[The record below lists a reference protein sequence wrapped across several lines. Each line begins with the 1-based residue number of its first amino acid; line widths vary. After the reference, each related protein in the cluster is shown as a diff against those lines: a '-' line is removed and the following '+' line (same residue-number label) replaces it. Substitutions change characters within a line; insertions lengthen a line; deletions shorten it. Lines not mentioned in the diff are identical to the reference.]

1 MNWQWRHSIKQ
12 QGRRVAHRF
21 ERWRYP
27 QVFAGQLSDE
37 QAGLWIAEAIRDQRP
52 VLVGRL
58 GSVEARL
65 LAEAQ
70 RAGAVPF
77 SRVSLQEAHRNAGI
91 FPVESGALRGVAA
104 RLQSALERVDLLAL
118 WDSPH
123 QAALVAGLEP
133 MPQRCSL
140 PALEP
145 WWCAQPW
152 SGALAGKR
160 VLVVHP
166 FARSIEQQWS
176 RREQLFANPA
186 VLPAFELM
194 TVEPP
199 QTLAGATQGYAS
211 WEEALDQLQQQ
222 VAALRFD
229 VALLGC
235 GAYGLPLAAAI
246 ADSGRL
252 AIHVGGALQLLFGI
266 RGRRWEA
273 SPRFEQLMN
282 SSWVR
287 PSLAETP
294 TGADQVDGRCYW

>member
-12 QGRRVAHRF
+12 HGRRVAHRL

-27 QVFAGQLSDE
+27 QVFAGQLSE
-37 QAGLWIAEAIRDQRP
+37 EKAGLWIAEAIREQRP

-70 RAGAVPF
+70 RPGAAPF

-91 FPVESGALRGVAA
+91 FPVEPAALRAA
-104 RLQSALERVDLLAL
+104 ALRLQSALERVDLLAL

-133 MPQRCSL
+133 MPHRCSL
-140 PALEP
+140 AALEP

-152 SGALAGKR
+152 SAALAGKR

-166 FARSIEQQWS
+166 FARSIKQQWS
-176 RREQLFANPA
+176 RRQQLFANPA
-186 VLPAFELM
+186 VLPDFELI
-194 TVEPP
+194 TLVPP

-211 WEEALDQLQQQ
+211 WDQALDQLQRQ
-222 VAALRFD
+222 VAALTFD

-246 ADSGRL
+246 AESGRV
-252 AIHVGGALQLLFGI
+252 AVHVGGALQLLFGI

-273 SPRFEQLMN
+273 SPRFELLMN

-287 PSLAETP
+287 PSREETP
-294 TGADQVDGRCYW
+294 AGADQVDGRCYW